1 MRIDSHQHF
10 WSYNA
15 TDYVWMTEAHQPL
28 RRDFLPA
35 DLHPLLDRAGI
46 DGTIAVQARQMIR
59 ETEWLLG
66 LADQDPRIL
75 GVVGWLPLSE
85 PTLPD
90 LLAEWAERPKIV
102 GFRHVVH
109 DEPDPD
115 FILRPDFN
123 RGVSALAKYRRCYD
137 ILIFARHLPQ
147 TLRFADMHEDLT
159 LIVDHIA
166 KPAIRRAVFDQPW
179 ADGIRELARRPHVH
193 CKLSGMMTEV
203 HDPVWDIDTM
213 RPYVDTILEAFG
225 PERIMFGSD
234 WPVSLLGGQY
244 QHWVDTVAALTSTL
258 SQTEQQA
265 IMGGTAARCYLG
277 R

>member
-75 GVVGWLPLSE
+75 GVVGWLPLFD

-123 RGVSALAKYRRCYD
+123 RGVSALSTYDLCYD
-137 ILIFARHLPQ
+137 ILIFAQHLPQ
-147 TLRFADMHEDLT
+147 TLRFADMHEDIT

-166 KPAIRRAVFDQPW
+166 KPVIRKEPFDEGW
-179 ADGIRELARRPHVH
+179 ARGIQALARRQHVH

-203 HDPVWDIDTM
+203 YDPAWDIDTM
-213 RPYVDTILEAFG
+213 RPYMDTILEAFG
-225 PERIMFGSD
+225 PGRIMFGSD

-244 QHWVDTVAALTSTL
+244 QHWVDTVAALISPL

>member
-166 KPAIRRAVFDQPW
+166 KPAIRRAVFDQSW

-203 HDPVWDIDTM
+203 HDPAWDIDTM

-225 PERIMFGSD
+225 PGRIMFGSD

-244 QHWVDTVAALTSTL
+244 QHWVDTVAALISPL

>member
-66 LADQDPRIL
+66 LAVQDPRIL
-75 GVVGWLPLSE
+75 GVVGWLPLFD

-166 KPAIRRAVFDQPW
+166 KPAIRRAVFDQSW

-203 HDPVWDIDTM
+203 HDPAWDIDTM

-225 PERIMFGSD
+225 PGRIMFGSD

-244 QHWVDTVAALTSTL
+244 QHWVDTVAALISPL

>member
-166 KPAIRRAVFDQPW
+166 KPAIRRAVFDQSW

-203 HDPVWDIDTM
+203 HDPAWDIDTM

-225 PERIMFGSD
+225 PGRIMFGSD

-244 QHWVDTVAALTSTL
+244 QHWVDTVAALISPL
-258 SQTEQQA
+258 SQTEQEA